1 MSGKVKKIL
10 GNRGYSMSDSLI
22 IKSDLKEKF
31 STLPNALINDG
42 RMSAEHLGL
51 IVYLLSKPN
60 DWVVRVSE
68 LRKRFDYGRDK
79 VYRILQQLEQYGY
92 VSREQIK
99 VDGKF
104 SEIRYN
110 VSDIPFPEKP
120 YTEKPY
126 PRNPTLTKEKDIL
139 NKDNTNLPK
148 KKKVEK
154 MLLIDYQLDDSDK
167 QYAIDKGLDWE
178 EILEDIRLWNEKNGN
193 KASYASCKAF
203 WQQWCRSEAKKPQ
216 RASKSD
222 SWEDKSKVVST
233 ERKMISL
240 NEWRKLSDTMKDY
253 YRRHRPDVMASIT
266 QELNVEN
273 SKDIKAS

>member
-1 MSGKVKKIL
+1 MWGHQM
-10 GNRGYSMSDSLI
+10 NDSLI

-104 SEIRYN
+104 AETRYS
-110 VSDIPFPEKP
+110 VSDTPCPEKPHTEKP
-120 YTEKPY
+120 YTE
-126 PRNPTLTKEKDIL
+126 NPTLTKERILL

-154 MLLIDYQLDDSDK
+154 MLLIDYELDNDDK
-167 QYAIDKGLDWE
+167 KYATDKGLEWE

-203 WQQWCRSEAKKPQ
+203 WQQWCRKEAKKSYGV
-216 RASKSD
+216 AKSD
-222 SWEDKSKVVST
+222 KWVDKSKVVGF
-233 ERKMISL
+233 ERKMITLS
-240 NEWRKLSDTMKDY
+240 EWNDLSDVMKDF
-253 YRRHRPDVMASIT
+253 YRRNRPDIIN
-266 QELNVEN
+266 ELKLEQYNIN
-273 SKDIKAS
+273 NK